1 MKIGRLL
8 GLFLL
13 LGTEFEWVCGKE
25 VISSFMEDVMATFRL
40 KSPTIVYDSDEAPEL
55 CYRKTWVLCLSSRD
69 KERERDPQSLVED
82 NSKSD
87 EPTNKEGRDKVN
99 HNLMLEGAIKCIY
112 RFRKL
117 LNCSRVN
124 SKPHHE
130 MYLSIQR

>member
-13 LGTEFEWVCGKE
+13 LGTEFEWVCGE
-25 VISSFMEDVMATFRL
+25 EAISSFIEDVMDTFRL
-40 KSPTIVYDSDEAPEL
+40 KSPTIVYDSDEAPEI
-55 CYRKTWVLCLSSRD
+55 CYRKTWVLCLSSSRD
-69 KERERDPQSLVED
+69 KERDPQSLVG

-87 EPTNKEGRDKVN
+87 EPTNKGRDKVN
-99 HNLMLEGAIKCIY
+99 HNLMLEDAINCIFLFT
-112 RFRKL
+112 FRKL
-117 LNCSRVN
+117 FNCSRAN

>member
-13 LGTEFEWVCGKE
+13 LGTEFEWVCGE
-25 VISSFMEDVMATFRL
+25 EAISSFIEDVMDTFRL

-55 CYRKTWVLCLSSRD
+55 CYRKTWVLCLSSRGE
-69 KERERDPQSLVED
+69 ERERDPQSLVED
-82 NSKSD
+82 NSKSN
-87 EPTNKEGRDKVN
+87 EPTNKGRDKVN
-99 HNLMLEGAIKCIY
+99 HNLKLEGAINCIFL
-112 RFRKL
+112 FRKL